1 MSNKIAVLYGG
12 NSPEREISLISGNT
26 ILNALKKMGI
36 EAYGLDI
43 RDFPLFLLKK
53 KKFKKIFI
61 ALHGEGGEDG
71 SIQTILEY
79 LNIPYTGSKSFASS
93 ITFNKFIAKTL
104 WKEYGLPVYP
114 HVFLRKIDFIKKNYL
129 EIKKN
134 ILKLNFPV
142 CVKPNSTGSSLGIS
156 KINNVNYLLDA
167 IKKAFVYSNNILIEK
182 YIEGIEYTVGILG
195 NKTLPSI
202 KIKSFYSFYNYE
214 AKYIDKN
221 TQYFCPSGLNQYKE
235 KELSEL
241 AMKAWNVLECSGW
254 GRVDIILDKKNNF
267 QLLEIN
273 TCPGMTPNSLFPMAA
288 KKAGL
293 SFCDV
298 IDEILFLAK

>member
-1 MSNKIAVLYGG
+1 MFNKIAVLYGG
-12 NSPEREISLISGNT
+12 NSPERKISLISGHT
-26 ILNALKKMGI
+26 ILNTLQKMGI
-36 EAYGLDI
+36 EAYGLDT

-53 KKFKKIFI
+53 NKFKKIFI

-71 SIQTILEY
+71 SLQTILEY
-79 LNIPYTGSKSFASS
+79 LKIPYTGSRSLAST
-93 ITFNKFIAKTL
+93 ITMNKFITKTL

-114 HVFLRKIDFIKKNYL
+114 HFFLKKIDFIKKNYL
-129 EIKKN
+129 KIKKT
-134 ILKLNFPV
+134 ISKLNFPV

-156 KINNVNYLLDA
+156 KVNNIHDLLDA
-167 IKKAFVYSNNILIEK
+167 IKKALIYSNDILIEK
-182 YIEGIEYTVGILG
+182 YIDGVEYTVSILG

-202 KIKSFYSFYNYE
+202 KIKSLYPFYNYK

-221 TQYFCPSGLNQYKE
+221 TKYFCPSGLNKYKE

-254 GRVDIILDKKNNF
+254 GRVDIILDKNNNF

-288 KKAGL
+288 KKSGL
-293 SFCDV
+293 SFYDV
-298 IDEILFLAK
+298 INKILFLAK